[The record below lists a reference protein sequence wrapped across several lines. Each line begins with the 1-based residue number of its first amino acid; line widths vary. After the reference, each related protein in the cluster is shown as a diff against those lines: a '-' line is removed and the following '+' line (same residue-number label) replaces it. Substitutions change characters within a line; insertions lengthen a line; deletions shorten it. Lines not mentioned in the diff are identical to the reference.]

1 MTEINLASNTIGDDG
16 FAGAMYY
23 VSKDQAMR
31 SLYLQANEVTVSQP
45 SCQPEMSGNCL
56 VPAQRAHASQ
66 GLASALVLFAAPA
79 CVVLRVAAGAR
90 DIERK

>member
-31 SLYLQANEVTVSQP
+31 SLYMQANEVTVSP
-45 SCQPEMSGNCL
+45 SRVSAVVWELPCASPTRPMHPRVSRALCFCL
-56 VPAQRAHASQ
+56 PR
-66 GLASALVLFAAPA
+66 
-79 CVVLRVAAGAR
+79 LRVSCCA
-90 DIERK
+90 